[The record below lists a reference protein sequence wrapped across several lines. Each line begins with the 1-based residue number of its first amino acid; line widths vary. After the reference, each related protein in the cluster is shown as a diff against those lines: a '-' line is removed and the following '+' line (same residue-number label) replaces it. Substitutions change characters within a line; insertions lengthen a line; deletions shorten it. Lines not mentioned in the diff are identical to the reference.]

1 MRDDATNMKTNLSAL
16 ECLLDKENV
25 DHVKEGIANLILD
38 RVRRDIDSYDYYL
51 FYPEDYTETI
61 DEAFEKVRK
70 KITKIYSD
78 AMLEVA
84 NEATQRFKD
93 IALAAINEAPG
104 FILRSCHKCTHCNF
118 NRCEF
123 YEQHYWEAHDEI
135 CAKEG
140 FVNYD
145 EKKK

>member
-140 FVNYD
+140 FVNYE

>member
-93 IALAAINEAPG
+93 IALAAFNDTSG
-104 FILRSCHKCTHCNF
+104 MLLRSCHKCGHCKF
-118 NRCEF
+118 NRCGF
-123 YEQHYWEAHDEI
+123 YGNYYWKAHDEL

-140 FVNYD
+140 FINY
-145 EKKK
+145 KKKTK